1 LPISFCKH
9 HHRLRRHLLMKQN
22 ATDSNPTTTTPVRC
36 IPTLKDST
44 LRGRSWGRSGISRT
58 LSTTITTNEPIYSTL
73 PVDIPTDYP
82 PIYSTLPVNISTDYP
97 LYSLRRY
104 SNRLSTLPTI
114 CSPLSGVTPTDYATC
129 STLLYSTLLCL
140 TILQPTLRSA
150 LPVDIPTDY
159 PPIYSTLP
167 VD

>member
-104 SNRLSTLPTI
+104 SNRLSALLFLALLRPTM
-114 CSPLSGVTPTDYATC
+114 LRA
-129 STLLYSTLLCL
+129 LLYSTLLCL